1 MIIYPISSSLDLPRD
16 ALSRLPVNL
25 DLSTFVA
32 SLYASAADTLIAKA
46 HAITLFAP
54 TNEAFS
60 RLGLVAK
67 YLLQPESKKKLEQ
80 VVTYHAVRGIFYENS
95 TSEGEHRETTL
106 SSGAEI
112 TLNKT
117 SNGFFLRGSGAA
129 DGDDRGVIAKVIDTD
144 ILTANGVIHTIDRVE
159 LPGSV
164 EITNRNLLSAEGT
177 NTLLRLLERTNLT
190 ERVLDGL
197 DKNKPY
203 TILAPTDRAFGK
215 FNLSNVL
222 EDREKLLAIARLHIL
237 PIALPRID
245 LGNVKDSGYRFN
257 IFGREKNNKEE
268 DRDEQPDVPYI
279 GKDIP
284 TMLDDEY
291 VVISKNA
298 LGGYSVKV
306 KGTYIEGAD
315 VIDLGHNTGH
325 GGVIEIDRVLV
336 PKEVRDDRHGMAW
349 WKIALIVIGSFMGA
363 ALLAVAAFIG
373 YKYYQNRRDGN
384 INLGRD

>member
-1 MIIYPISSSLDLPRD
+1 LDLPRD

-32 SLYASAADTLIAKA
+32 SLYASAADSLISKA

-54 TNEAFS
+54 TNEAFG

-95 TSEGEHRETTL
+95 TSKGEHRETTL

-117 SNGFFLRGSGAA
+117 ADGFFLRGSGAA
-129 DGDDRGVIAKVIDTD
+129 DGNDRSVVAKVVDAD
-144 ILTANGVIHTIDRVE
+144 ILTANGVIHTIDRVQV
-159 LPGSV
+159 PSSI

-197 DKNKPY
+197 DKNTPY

-215 FNLSNVL
+215 FNLSHAL
-222 EDREKLLAIARLHIL
+222 EHPDKLVKIARLHIL
-237 PIALPRID
+237 PIALPRIEV
-245 LGNVKDSGYRFN
+245 GNVKDSGYRFN
-257 IFGREKNNKEE
+257 IFGKDKNEKEDDRE
-268 DRDEQPDVPYI
+268 DHPDVPYI
-279 GKDIP
+279 GTDIP
-284 TMLDDEY
+284 TLLDDEY
-291 VVISKNA
+291 VVISKNV

-315 VIDLGHNTGH
+315 VIDLGHNTAK

-336 PKEVRDDRHGMAW
+336 PKEVREDERHGMAW

-363 ALLAVAAFIG
+363 ALLAVGAYIA
-373 YKYYQNRRDGN
+373 YRYYQSRRDGN
-384 INLGRD
+384 ISLGRE